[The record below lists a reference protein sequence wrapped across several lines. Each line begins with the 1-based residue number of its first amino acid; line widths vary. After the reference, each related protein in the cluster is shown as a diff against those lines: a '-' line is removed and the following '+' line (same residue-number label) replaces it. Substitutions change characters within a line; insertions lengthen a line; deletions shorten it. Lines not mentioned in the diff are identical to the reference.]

1 MSDPLQVAVFGSLF
15 VAGLAGS
22 LHCLAMCGPLLLAFS
37 QTARSKDPTDEQA
50 ASSGHGRR
58 ALRNALGS
66 LYYHAGRIWTYALLG
81 FFAGLAGSQMRLGA
95 SLLGWQRPLAV
106 AASVLV
112 LLSGLAAL
120 GVLPGVRLALVLPDG
135 CFGTLSRWPWIGPLV
150 RARLPLARFVLGTV
164 MGLLPCGLVYA
175 MLLLVATLP
184 SPLHS
189 ALGMLCFGAGT
200 LPALTALMLGSG
212 SLPGWLRA
220 RSPRMTAVLLLGIG
234 LWMLV
239 RALLVAPHGMRP

>member
-1 MSDPLQVAVFGSLF
+1 MTEPLQVAVFGSLF
-15 VAGLAGS
+15 LAGLAGS

-37 QTARSKDPTDEQA
+37 QTERFEKPKDEQA
-50 ASSGHGRR
+50 ASFSPGRR
-58 ALRNALGS
+58 ALRNALSS
-66 LYYHAGRIWTYALLG
+66 LYYHAGRIWTYGLLG
-81 FFAGLAGSQMRLGA
+81 LLAGLAGTQLRLGA
-95 SLLGWQRPLAV
+95 SLIGWQRPLAV
-106 AASVLV
+106 AASILV

-120 GVLPGVRLALVLPDG
+120 GVLPGVRLALALPDG
-135 CFGTLSRWPWIGPLV
+135 CFGTLSRWPWLGPLV
-150 RARLPLARFVLGTV
+150 RARLPLARFVLGTI

-212 SLPGWLRA
+212 SLPDWLRT
-220 RSPRMTAVLLLGIG
+220 RSPRLTAVLLLGIG

-239 RALLVAPHGMRP
+239 RALLIVPHGAMP